1 MSRNNE
7 IFNQDQPGVETPA
20 QQTREQAS
28 QDLGFD
34 IPVETVPL
42 PSQGLVYPA
51 GHPLHMKTSIDIRAM
66 TAREEDI
73 LTSRALIKS
82 GTVISALINSC
93 ITNKDVD
100 ASSLLSGDRNAI
112 MTAIR
117 ITGYGAEYEVD
128 IECPECTAKQKKS
141 FNLSALPINSLQ
153 YEPDTSGNNKFSFQL
168 PASKKTVTVRF
179 ATGQDEEEATIT
191 EQRKK
196 KQGLIANTAIT
207 DRLFNAITAI
217 DGIEDRPK
225 IRTFITNMPARD
237 SLTIRAWLDKNE
249 PSVSMDVGF
258 ECDVCAHEEE
268 MPLPMGAT
276 FFWPQA

>member
-168 PASKKTVTVRF
+168 QLQSR
-179 ATGQDEEEATIT
+179 E
-191 EQRKK
+191 RKS
-196 KQGLIANTAIT
+196 
-207 DRLFNAITAI
+207 
-217 DGIEDRPK
+217 
-225 IRTFITNMPARD
+225 RD
-237 SLTIRAWLDKNE
+237 
-249 PSVSMDVGF
+249 
-258 ECDVCAHEEE
+258 
-268 MPLPMGAT
+268 
-276 FFWPQA
+276 